1 MINAFYEPFPT
12 KIQADGK
19 EYSIIT
25 DFREWFRFADMTAE
39 KGIPDKEKIMMM
51 TSWLNDIPERITENL
66 IFAICGFYR
75 AEDLEFVREH
85 DEDNQEEDIVQTP
98 PVLDWKIDASAII
111 GDFLRF
117 YRIDLLTAEMHWWK
131 FKLLLSA
138 LPDDSQI
145 MKRIAYRS
153 VNTSEI
159 KNENERKRIM
169 RMKQIYALPF
179 EMDDN
184 AIGAAFGLL

>member
-12 KIQADGK
+12 KIQADGR

-25 DFREWFRFADMTAE
+25 DFREWFRFADMIAE
-39 KGIPDKEKIMMM
+39 KDIPDREKIFMMI
-51 TSWLNDIPERITENL
+51 SWLNDIPEKITENL
-66 IFAICGFYR
+66 ISAICGFYR
-75 AEDLEFVREH
+75 AEELEFIREH
-85 DEDNQEEDIVQTP
+85 DEENREDDVQSP

-111 GDFLRF
+111 GDFQH
-117 YRIDLLTAEMHWWK
+117 YYNIDLLTAEMHWWR
-131 FKLLLSA
+131 FKILLSA

-153 VNTSEI
+153 ADTGKI

-179 EMDDN
+179 EMEDD
-184 AIGAAFGLL
+184 AIGAAFGFF